1 MVYTEQEYLRKSERE
16 RIMLNIVF
24 SKIYNKN
31 EYQDN
36 IHHSPADSKEPYDSI
51 VCRFLDGIIKRNHI
65 WEAKL
70 RDANYNEILFEKI
83 KYNSLKKIAQKYEG
97 AQSDI
102 FYIST
107 HPNGTYIFNIT
118 QIEKNDKLKWI
129 KQEHNK
135 STVEKW
141 RGKVQKELV
150 YLPIELAKFIDIKI
164 SDIDKAEK
172 EIQESRKPK
181 KKKPSGFDLDDLY

>member
-1 MVYTEQEYLRKSERE
+1 MVYTQQEYIRKSERE
-16 RIMLNIVF
+16 RIMLNLVF

-36 IHHSPADSKEPYDSI
+36 IHHTPADSKEPYDSI
-51 VCRFLDGIIKRNHI
+51 VCRFLNGIINKNHI
-65 WEAKL
+65 WEAKI

-83 KYNSLKKIAQKYEG
+83 KYNSLKKVAQRYEG
-97 AQSDI
+97 APSDI

-118 QIEKNDKLKWI
+118 QIEKDNKLNWI
-129 KQEHNK
+129 KQEHNR

-141 RGKVQKELV
+141 RGKVEKELV
-150 YLPIELAKFIDIKI
+150 YLPIELAKFIDIKVL
-164 SDIDKAEK
+164 DIDRVEK
-172 EIQESRKPK
+172 EIEDAKKPKPK
-181 KKKPSGFDLDDLY
+181 KQPGFTI